1 MRLSSFRFLSL
12 AFTAGLFIVP
22 LLSLPAR
29 PQQVVPTSNGFSIG
43 TSSGRT
49 SFYRQESRSES
60 NALLQQI
67 KTNVSPAALD
77 AKNNPTYTITNPLE
91 AFNLVNERQTQS
103 AGDSTTSIGGAAFT
117 GFSFSVFA
125 Q

>member
-1 MRLSSFRFLSL
+1 MFSISRRTCFCLWLASL
-12 AFTAGLFIVP
+12 LIVP
-22 LLSLPAR
+22 LSTTVCRA
-29 PQQVVPTSNGFSIG
+29 QQVVPTSNGYSIG
-43 TSSGRT
+43 NSSGRT
-49 SFYRQESRSES
+49 SFYRQEARSES

-67 KTNVSPAALD
+67 KTNVTPATG
-77 AKNNPTYTITNPLE
+77 NPQNPTYTITNPLD
-91 AFNLVNERQTQS
+91 AFNLVNERQTKS

>member
-1 MRLSSFRFLSL
+1 MRLSSFRFRSL

-29 PQQVVPTSNGFSIG
+29 PQQVVPTSNGYSIG
-43 TSSGRT
+43 TSSGRS
-49 SFYRQESRSES
+49 SFYRQESKSEA
-60 NALLQQI
+60 NVLLQQI
-67 KTNVSPAALD
+67 QTNVSPAAG
-77 AKNNPTYTITNPLE
+77 ASQNPAYTITNPLD
-91 AFNLVNERQTQS
+91 AFSLVNERQSQS

-117 GFSFSVFA
+117 GFNFSVFA